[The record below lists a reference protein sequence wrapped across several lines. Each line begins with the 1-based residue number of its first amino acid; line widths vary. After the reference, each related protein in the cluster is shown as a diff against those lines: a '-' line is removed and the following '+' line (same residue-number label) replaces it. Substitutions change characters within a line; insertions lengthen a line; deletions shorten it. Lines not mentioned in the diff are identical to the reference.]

1 LEARLAALEAMLR
14 DVPPNV
20 HNAFLSTLDA
30 RLGSGTGV
38 GMKEGKGE
46 GVNVA
51 LEALMGSGS
60 QNQWSATGEGSGG
73 MNATLASGSG
83 HNTTTSNWAAL
94 GGMTGGWAGGR
105 TLVKKREEEGV
116 NEMAKRMEGM
126 SFFYED
132 EIGQAKWQGEYSCLG
147 SGPRLT

>member
-1 LEARLAALEAMLR
+1 MLR

-30 RLGSGTGV
+30 RLGSGTSV
-38 GMKEGKGE
+38 GIKEGKGE

-51 LEALMGSGS
+51 LEALMGN
-60 QNQWSATGEGSGG
+60 QNQWSASGDGG

-83 HNTTTSNWAAL
+83 SGTNTSQGNWAGT

-105 TLVKKREEEGV
+105 SLTKKREEEGV

-132 EIGQAKWQGEYSCLG
+132 EIGQAKWQGELSLIDCL
-147 SGPRLT
+147 